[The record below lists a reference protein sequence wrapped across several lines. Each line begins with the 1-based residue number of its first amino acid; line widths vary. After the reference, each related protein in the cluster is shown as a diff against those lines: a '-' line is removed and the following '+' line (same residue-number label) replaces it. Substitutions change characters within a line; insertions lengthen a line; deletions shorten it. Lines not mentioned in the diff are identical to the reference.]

1 MTIESYY
8 GTKLIKRNF
17 IPTVLTYKELT
28 DRIIALQENYPNS
41 FVFIRIMG
49 ANVPTVLYTYDSK
62 IEKLIKKVS
71 KPNRL
76 ARLYGNSL
84 NK

>member
-8 GTKLIKRNF
+8 GTKLIKTSF
-17 IPTVLTYKELT
+17 IPTLLTDKEVT
-28 DRIIALQENYPNS
+28 DRIIALQENYPNN
-41 FVFIRIMG
+41 FVFIRIIG
-49 ANVPTVLYTYDSK
+49 SNVPTILYTYDSK
-62 IEKLIKKVS
+62 IEKLIKNVA